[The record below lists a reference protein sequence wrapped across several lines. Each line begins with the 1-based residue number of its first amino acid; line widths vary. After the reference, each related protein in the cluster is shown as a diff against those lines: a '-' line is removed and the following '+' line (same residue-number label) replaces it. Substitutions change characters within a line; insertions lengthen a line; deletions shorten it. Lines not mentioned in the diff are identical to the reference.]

1 MTNKR
6 KYEFLLADLSSLN
19 GVGIKTCNL
28 LKKKILTIYL
38 TYCGNCQNHQL
49 IGRSHQK

>member
-28 LKKKILTIYL
+28 LKKKKYL
-38 TYCGNCQNHQL
+38 
-49 IGRSHQK
+49 